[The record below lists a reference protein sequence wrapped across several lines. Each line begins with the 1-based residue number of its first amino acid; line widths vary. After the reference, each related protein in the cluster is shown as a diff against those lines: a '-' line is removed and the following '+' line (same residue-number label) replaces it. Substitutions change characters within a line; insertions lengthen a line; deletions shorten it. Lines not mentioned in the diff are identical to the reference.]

1 MDGTILVVDDEPGIT
16 THLKRFLT
24 RKGYTVFIAPNAREA
39 RLEMRRCYPDVAIL
53 DLRLPDADGAKLM
66 ASLKSAYPETRFIV
80 MTAFGSIRSAVD
92 STKLGAIEYLTK
104 PFEPEELLVAIR
116 NAISNKLLRE
126 EVHRHGP
133 RHRSAGRGVPLLR
146 SGRLHG
152 R

>member
-1 MDGTILVVDDEPGIT
+1 MSSAIHCFL

-39 RLEMRRCYPDVAIL
+39 RLEMQRCYPDVAIL

-104 PFEPEELLVAIR
+104 PFDLATMESRTFDEKSLLAFFTTSFCS
-116 NAISNKLLRE
+116 ALISL
-126 EVHRHGP
+126 
-133 RHRSAGRGVPLLR
+133 
-146 SGRLHG
+146 
-152 R
+152 